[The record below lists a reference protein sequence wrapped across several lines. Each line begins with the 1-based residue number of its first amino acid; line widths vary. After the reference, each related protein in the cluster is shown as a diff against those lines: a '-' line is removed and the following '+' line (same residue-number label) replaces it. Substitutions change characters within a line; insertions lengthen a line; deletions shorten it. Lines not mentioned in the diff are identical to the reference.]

1 MKYILG
7 VILILF
13 ALAFVGML
21 LPAIIGIVVGIGLIR
36 SGSIIG
42 GLAAILVGIG
52 INIGMLYGGSAGSG
66 SSGGHSF
73 IDDECP
79 SCGSG
84 DTDGNHCY
92 ECDEDF

>member
-21 LPAIIGIVVGIGLIR
+21 LPAIIGIVAGIGLIR

-42 GLAAILVGIG
+42 G
-52 INIGMLYGGSAGSG
+52 SDGSG
-66 SSGGHSF
+66 SSGGYSF

>member
-1 MKYILG
+1 MKYNLG

-21 LPAIIGIVVGIGLIR
+21 
-36 SGSIIG
+36 
-42 GLAAILVGIG
+42 
-52 INIGMLYGGSAGSG
+52 YGGSVESG

-79 SCGSG
+79 YCGSG

-92 ECDEDF
+92 DCNEDL

>member
-21 LPAIIGIVVGIGLIR
+21 LPAIIGVVVGIGLIR
-36 SGSIIG
+36 SGSLIG
-42 GLAAILVGIG
+42 GLTAIFVGIG

-79 SCGSG
+79 SCGIG
-84 DTDGNHCY
+84 DADGNHCY
-92 ECDEDF
+92 ERDEDF